1 MKYLVFIFFF
11 CWVGLTACGSDR
23 NVSEKQSERQPVLF
37 PDYTDVTFPV
47 NIAPPNC
54 RIMEEGD
61 VFRVEVGTDNRMYY
75 QRKSKS
81 PDIRIPF
88 ETWRLLAEENSGKS
102 FFVRVAVQ
110 KAGEWVQYKAV
121 QNQISTDSIDA
132 YLVYRRLYPG
142 YELWN
147 EMGIYQRDLTT
158 YGEEPILENRS
169 SRSTCMNCHTFCRN
183 RPETAMIH
191 TRGEKGGTLV
201 LRNGT
206 VKKVEMKTKEM
217 QNGGTYAAWHPEGR
231 YIALSVNE
239 ILQFFHATGEKPI
252 EVSDMESDLMLWDC
266 ETDRIVTDSLLYGPE
281 WMETFPAWSPDGNT
295 LYFCR
300 SKAVTKQTPLD
311 SIYYDLY
318 RIPFD
323 ATRCLFGQPECV
335 YAASASHKSVSF
347 PRVSPDGR
355 YVMFTLSDY
364 GNFSIWHPESD
375 LYLLDLQSGKVRC
388 LKEVN
393 SERVES
399 FHNWSSTGK
408 WFVFSSK
415 RIDGLW
421 AHPYIAPFDPT
432 TGSAGK
438 PFPIPQEEPDFYLT
452 FMQSFNLPEFLVRPL
467 TENRESFEQIQN
479 KCLSSPPNQL

>member
-1 MKYLVFIFFF
+1 MKYFVFFF
-11 CWVGLTACGSDR
+11 CWVMLTACGSRIVIPD
-23 NVSEKQSERQPVLF
+23 KQAERCPVLF
-37 PDYTDVTFPV
+37 PDYTGVTFPV

-61 VFRVEVGTDNRMYY
+61 VFQVEIGTDNRLYY

-81 PDIRIPF
+81 PDIRIPLD
-88 ETWRLLAEENSGKS
+88 TWRLLAKENSGRN
-102 FFVRVAVQ
+102 FFIRVAVR
-110 KAGEWVQYKAV
+110 KAGEWMQYKAI
-121 QNQISTDSIDA
+121 QNRISTDSIDA
-132 YLVYRRLYPG
+132 CLVYRRIYPG

-158 YGEEPILENRS
+158 FEEVPIVENRS
-169 SRSTCMNCHTFCRN
+169 SRSTCMNCHTFCQN
-183 RPETAMIH
+183 RPERAMIH
-191 TRGEKGGTLV
+191 IRGEKGGTLV
-201 LRNGT
+201 LRDGT
-206 VKKVEMKTKEM
+206 VKKVNMKTPDM
-217 QNGGTYAAWHPEGR
+217 RNGGTYAAWHPEGR

-239 ILQFFHATGEKPI
+239 ILQFFHATGEKPV

-266 ETDRIVTDSLLYGPE
+266 EMDRIVTDSLLYGPQ
-281 WMETFPAWSPDGNT
+281 WMETFPTWSPDGKT

-318 RIPFD
+318 KCSFD
-323 ATRCLFGQPECV
+323 VSRCSFGKPECV
-335 YAASASHKSVSF
+335 YEVSSKHKSISF
-347 PRVSPDGR
+347 PRVSPDGN
-355 YVMFTLSDY
+355 YLMFTLSGY

-375 LYLLDLQSGKVRC
+375 LYLLDLRNGEVRC

-399 FHNWSSTGK
+399 FHNWSSSGK

-421 AHPYIAPFDPT
+421 AHPYIASFDPS
-432 TGSAGK
+432 TGVAGK
-438 PFPIPQEEPDFYLT
+438 PFPVPQEEPDFYLT
-452 FMQSFNLPEFLVRPL
+452 FMQSFNLPEFLIRPV

-479 KCLSSPPNQL
+479 KCLSSSPNQL